1 MEKINVAIVDD
12 HEIFRKGLK
21 FLLSKIKETNL
32 VGEAANGVE
41 FLALIKEKKVDI
53 AFMDITM
60 PELDGIA
67 ATEEAIN
74 QQPELKIIALTG
86 HDKTHYLKSMLYAG
100 VEGYM
105 LKDSGIK
112 EFRKAIEKVSNGES
126 YFSSKILDKMTED
139 FLLDTEKPHKP
150 KLPDFSKREK
160 EVLQQICEGLT
171 TKEIADKLNIS
182 KRTVEGHRA
191 SLIAKTNTKNTVDLV
206 IYAFKN
212 QAIEATQT

>member
-1 MEKINVAIVDD
+1 MKKVNVAIVDD

-21 FLLSKIKETNL
+21 FLLSKIEETIL
-32 VGEAANGVE
+32 VGEAANGIE
-41 FLALIKEKKVDI
+41 FLTLIKNKKVDI

-67 ATEEAIN
+67 ATEEAIK
-74 QQPELKIIALTG
+74 QQPHLKIIALTG

-105 LKDSGIK
+105 LKDCGIK
-112 EFRKAIEKVSNGES
+112 EFRKAIDKVSTGES
-126 YFSSKILDKMTED
+126 YFSAKILDKMTKD
-139 FLLDTEKPHKP
+139 FLLEKEKPKKN

-160 EVLQQICEGLT
+160 EVLQHICEGLT

-212 QAIEATQT
+212 QAIEINQP